1 MIEKKQLFS
10 LLLLVSYV
18 VFLPPECGASDIETK
33 NALYVETSHSV
44 HGQNT
49 SQGQRPAWTL
59 ERPFFEDK
67 NGLHFIG
74 SYMGG
79 AHYRLTLRLA
89 KSEAIKEVLESVQI
103 KARSEFSSAI
113 HGQNI
118 NIDDLGQYVTD
129 AVAWVIDNINVRGI
143 RQSKT
148 YHEQIFDPVSRLYKH
163 NAWVQLEIPRADY
176 VKAKIEAG
184 QKILDKAVREE
195 DEEAKEKAH
204 ELLKKLRQDT

>member
-1 MIEKKQLFS
+1 MKTRQDLRFVLMVFS
-10 LLLLVSYV
+10 VAFFPLVC
-18 VFLPPECGASDIETK
+18 EANDIETK
-33 NALYVETSHSV
+33 NALYVETGLSFRA
-44 HGQNT
+44 QNA

-118 NIDDLGQYVTD
+118 ANDDLGQYVTD

-143 RQSKT
+143 RQNKT
-148 YHEQIFDPVSRLYKH
+148 YHEQIFDPVSRSYRY
-163 NAWVQLEIPRADY
+163 NAWVQLEIPRSDY

-184 QKILDKAVREE
+184 QKVLDKAVREE

-204 ELLKKLRQDT
+204 ELLEKLRQGT